1 MDLGAMFE
9 RTWDGIRAKT
19 RPAAATLFRRA
30 DQYRNEGRYE
40 EAAELV
46 ARGLEQDPDSS
57 VGHLLW
63 AYLQAARRDM
73 GPAKLA
79 FQRVLA
85 VDRYHPRALL
95 GLARLAIEEGD
106 LQEAQSL
113 LDQALRFYPDFPEAQ
128 ALREM
133 VASGSSVPDPVSAV
147 SPAAASAA
155 PLHKEIPVAARDVV
169 VARTDGTL
177 VQAPQMNE
185 ERAKAVA
192 QHLTQVV
199 RIASATLSRSGLA
212 PLRHAVIDSDSG
224 AMFVLSDG
232 GLILTATE
240 DRGVDLGTGLADVKR
255 LSRSL
260 GVGTGA

>member
-1 MDLGAMFE
+1 MFE
-9 RTWDGIRAKT
+9 RTWDGIRGKT

-40 EAAELV
+40 EAAVLV

-63 AYLQAARRDM
+63 GYLQAARRDM

-85 VDRYHPRALL
+85 LDRYHPRALL

-106 LQEAQSL
+106 LQEAQRL
-113 LDQALRFYPDFPEAQ
+113 LDRALQFYPDFPEAE

-133 VASGSSVPDPVSAV
+133 VASGSSIPGPVSAL
-147 SPAAASAA
+147 SPAVIPPT
-155 PLHKEIPVAARDVV
+155 PLDHDLADAARDVV

-177 VQAPQMNE
+177 VHAPRTTE
-185 ERAKAVA
+185 ERARAIV
-192 QHLTQVV
+192 QHVTQAG
-199 RIASATLSRSGLA
+199 RIASVALSRAGLA
-212 PLRHAVIDSDSG
+212 SLRHAVIDSDGG
-224 AMFVLSDG
+224 ATFVLSDG

-240 DRGVDLGTGLADVKR
+240 DGDVDLDAGLANVTR
-255 LSRSL
+255 LSRAL
-260 GVGTGA
+260 GARGV